1 MLWKF
6 RGYAIS
12 GFLKTINATPLLN
25 PMTTRQ
31 VYLSEIASTTF
42 RINTFSVDEVWVKQF
57 DKNKKANYWTN
68 YSTNV
73 ITYDEPQLPLAHEMG
88 MVGKRIKV
96 FWVVQVSFSKKT
108 QTA

>member
-1 MLWKF
+1 
-6 RGYAIS
+6 
-12 GFLKTINATPLLN
+12 
-25 PMTTRQ
+25 MTTRQ

-96 FWVVQVSFSKKT
+96 FWVVQVSFSKKKT
-108 QTA
+108 Q